1 MKQNP
6 SNLQSSEDSELNQEP
21 WVPKNEIMKKYNVS
35 ERKLTYWRGKGKISY
50 QNIRNRTF
58 YKESEVHAM
67 VEKQN
72 QPKKYLGIRKAYI
85 IRKLKNID
93 PVLSAM
99 VLGLLNAWAIGL
111 NSNSNVFLFMLYNTA
126 FSMIMIVGII
136 YYTIKLIKY
145 TWRQLFRKRKD

>member
-1 MKQNP
+1 
-6 SNLQSSEDSELNQEP
+6 
-21 WVPKNEIMKKYNVS
+21 
-35 ERKLTYWRGKGKISY
+35 
-50 QNIRNRTF
+50 
-58 YKESEVHAM
+58 
-67 VEKQN
+67 
-72 QPKKYLGIRKAYI
+72 
-85 IRKLKNID
+85 
-93 PVLSAM
+93 M